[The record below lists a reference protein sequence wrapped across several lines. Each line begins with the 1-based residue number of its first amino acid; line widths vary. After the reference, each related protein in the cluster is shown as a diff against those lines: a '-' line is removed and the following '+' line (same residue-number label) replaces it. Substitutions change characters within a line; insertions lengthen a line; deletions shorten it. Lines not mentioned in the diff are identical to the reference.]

1 VANDS
6 EMTDDSPEHI
16 KKLRAEAEQAK
27 TLQRELERKE
37 RQIAFLQAGIDTES
51 KIGQMLMKT
60 YEGELT
66 SDAIRNE
73 AIEIGLIKTEEEP
86 MSVPEVDETQAQ
98 FQQTR
103 ESFSGGNSAPHEP
116 PQVSATDRAFDEWNN
131 ARKQGLSNA
140 DAQDMAFA
148 SFIAAAANGDSSA
161 KFNDA
166 QWQNDSQA
174 FGHLG

>member
-1 VANDS
+1 MANDS

-16 KKLRAEAEQAK
+16 KKLRAEAEQSK

-73 AIEIGLIKTEEEP
+73 AIEIGLIKTDEDTSTAP
-86 MSVPEVDETQAQ
+86 VVDETQVQ
-98 FQQTR
+98 FQETR
-103 ESFSGGNSAPHEP
+103 ESFAGGSSAPHEE
-116 PQVSATDRAFDEWNN
+116 PQVSATDRAFNEWND

-148 SFIAAAANGDSSA
+148 SFIAAAAQGDSSA
-161 KFNDA
+161 QFNDA
-166 QWQNDSQA
+166 QWRTDSQS